1 MKKVENF
8 DYCFIVESLVK
19 INNFK
24 EKIQA
29 FAKVLKR

>member
-8 DYCFIVESLVK
+8 DYCFVESLVK